1 MAIDYSKAKNKN
13 LRIDGT
19 DGLVVPKGTTAE
31 RVVTEVGK
39 LRYNTDLGFLEQYNA
54 TGWAGIDAPPVVT
67 NQTGTVYED
76 TDSTITVT
84 GSNFKNGSAVYI
96 TGPGVSNV
104 ERALSTTF
112 VSSSELT
119 AATNAASVGYIGGA
133 QYGVKVVNPSG
144 LSSFLDPAGTVNR
157 VPAWSTAAGSLGT
170 IYDSQ
175 RSGYSVQVQATDADG
190 DTVTYALQSGS
201 LPGGTTLNT
210 SNGTISGN
218 VSAVGSNTT
227 YTFTI
232 RATAGGIGTD
242 RTFSITVNAPV
253 VQTFSAQVGTYSPQ
267 TWTKPSGVTAFT
279 VHMWGAAGGTGAN
292 NTSIPGGAGGYT
304 TATVTTGSSSQAF
317 GVFVGQGGSYSDQNG
332 GGGGYT
338 GLFVGTS
345 ESAGNCIAIAGG
357 GGGAGTYNP
366 NGNGG
371 GSSTP
376 GHSYA
381 GGAGQSSGGFQPS
394 CGGSCSSDGS
404 WPFGSPTFSGVQF
417 RGGWGCGGNIRGN
430 GGWPGGGHAGGGN
443 GCNGAAGGGGWYGG
457 GGGGDT
463 GANGGDGEGGSGY
476 VAGQTS
482 GSGSLGSGVTVT
494 GGSTTRSGTSG
505 TPPQTGNTYYP
516 AGSAVGYA
524 CNVNYGGGTIG
535 GTSRAGNGYLVVV
548 Y

>member
-13 LRIDGT
+13 LRFDGT
-19 DGLVVPKGTTAE
+19 DGVVVPSGTTAE
-31 RVVTEVGK
+31 RVITEVGK

-67 NQTGTVYED
+67 NQTGTLYED
-76 TDSTITVT
+76 TDATITIT
-84 GSNFKNGSAVYI
+84 GSNFKNGSAVYV

-119 AATNAASVGYIGGA
+119 AASNAASVAYIGGA
-133 QYGVKVVNPSG
+133 SYGIKVVNPSG

-157 VPAWSTAAGSLGT
+157 EPVWSTGAGSLGT
-170 IYDSQ
+170 IYDTA
-175 RSGYSVQVQATDADG
+175 RSGYSTQVVATDADG
-190 DTVTYALQSGS
+190 DSVTYALQSGS
-201 LPGGTTLNT
+201 LPNGTTLNT

-218 VSAVGSNTT
+218 ISAVGSNTT

-232 RATAGGIGTD
+232 RATAAGISTD

-253 VQTFSAQVGTYSPQ
+253 ASTFSAQIGTYSPQ
-267 TWTKPSGVTAFT
+267 TWTKPSGVTSFT
-279 VHMWGAAGGTGAN
+279 VYMWGAGGGTGAN
-292 NTSIPGGAGGYT
+292 NTGIPGGAGGYS
-304 TATVTTGSSSQAF
+304 TATVTTGSGSQNF
-317 GVFVGQGGSYSDQNG
+317 GVFVGQGGFYSDQNG
-332 GGGGYT
+332 GGGGYS

-366 NGNGG
+366 NCNGG

-381 GGAGQSSGGFQPS
+381 AGAGQSSGGSQPS

-443 GCNGAAGGGGWYGG
+443 GCNGAAGGAGWYGG
-457 GGGGDT
+457 GGGGDR

-482 GSGSLGSGVTVT
+482 GSSSVSGVTVT
-494 GGSTTRSGTSG
+494 SGSSTRSGTNG
-505 TPPQTGNTYYP
+505 EPPQTGNTYYP
-516 AGSAVGYA
+516 GSGVGYA
-524 CNVNYGGGTIG
+524 CNVSGSHGSFSGTA
-535 GTSRAGNGYLVVV
+535 RAGSGYVVIV